1 MNIKCEIS
9 LGELIDKI
17 SILKIK
23 RIEVKD
29 EYKLSLVIK
38 EEKALLDTLQSL
50 ELKNIEVHLQ
60 EMLKINQK
68 LWKIED
74 SIRDKERAKEFDED
88 FIQLARSVY
97 IVNDERFKKKN
108 NINIAYNSNFSEV
121 KSYQDY

>member
-23 RIEVKD
+23 RVEVKD

-108 NINIAYNSNFSEV
+108 NINIAYNSNLSEV